1 MLYRCSYTEGQKKKG
16 CRVNEKQT
24 KMTERN
30 ISELTDQELLDEAKK
45 MKSFSIT
52 NALFIGFL
60 GGIILYSVFKNSW
73 GMLTLIPLYFIYK
86 MVNDPKNK
94 RAKEL
99 ETALKQ
105 RNLKTT
111 NT

>member
-1 MLYRCSYTEGQKKKG
+1 MEHKDYRQF
-16 CRVNEKQT
+16 
-24 KMTERN
+24 
-30 ISELTDQELLDEAKK
+30 TDKELLDEAKK

-60 GGIILYSVFKNSW
+60 VGVIFFSIVKNSW

-94 RAKEL
+94 KIKNCKAY
-99 ETALKQ
+99 
-105 RNLKTT
+105 
-111 NT
+111 

>member
-1 MLYRCSYTEGQKKKG
+1 MKNKDFTEF
-16 CRVNEKQT
+16 
-24 KMTERN
+24 TEE
-30 ISELTDQELLDEAKK
+30 ELIDEAKK

-60 GGIILYSVFKNSW
+60 VGIILYSIVKNSW
-73 GMLTLIPLYFIYK
+73 GMLTLIPLYFIYR

-94 RAKEL
+94 RSKDLDKLLIE
-99 ETALKQ
+99 
-105 RNLKTT
+105 RNLKN